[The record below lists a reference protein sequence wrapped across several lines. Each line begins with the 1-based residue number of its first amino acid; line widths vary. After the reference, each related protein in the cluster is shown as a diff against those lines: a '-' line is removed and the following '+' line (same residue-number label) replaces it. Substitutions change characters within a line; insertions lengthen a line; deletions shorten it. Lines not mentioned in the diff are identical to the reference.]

1 MRVACLVLPVADSFA
16 TMDETR
22 AGIERSGKL
31 GVVGNIIR
39 IFLAIAMG
47 AVVIAAEVFIF
58 FALSQTFEATQ
69 AQEDKQPVVFT
80 IESGQTAREIADRLQ
95 SDGIIDS
102 SLIFQGKL
110 KLRSG
115 DTLKAGKFQVT
126 PGMELDQLIT
136 VLSTA
141 PVDIGLKF
149 TIIEGQRVEEIGGK
163 LNAQNIVS
171 QTRFLELT
179 DTSAGAA
186 TFQDDFLNEA
196 GRPADQGLEGY
207 LFPDTYEIKQG
218 DGDNSEAVVGI
229 MLQTLREKFTPEMR
243 AIVTERER
251 NIHQTLTIA
260 SIVQREGVV
269 KEELPTI
276 AAVFWNRLEQGIALG
291 ADPTTQY
298 AVAKSPD
305 WWPNLDNL
313 GIVPNTVD
321 DPYNTY
327 VVAGLPPGPICNPGF
342 DAIEASVYPV
352 ETDYLY
358 FVAKNDGTGA
368 HAFATTLDEHE
379 RNRVQYGNR

>member
-1 MRVACLVLPVADSFA
+1 MRVAGVVLPVALSFA
-16 TMDETR
+16 TIDETQ

-31 GVVGNIIR
+31 GVAGNIIR
-39 IFLAIAMG
+39 IFLTIAMVAGVIG
-47 AVVIAAEVFIF
+47 AGVFIF
-58 FALSQTFEATQ
+58 FALSQTLASTQ

-80 IESGQTAREIADRLQ
+80 IEPGDTVREIADKLQ

-102 SLIFQGKL
+102 SFFFQAQL
-110 KLRSG
+110 KLRSE

-126 PGMELDQLIT
+126 PGMDINQLIT

-149 TIIEGQRVEEIGGK
+149 TIIEGQRVEEIAEK

-179 DTSAGAA
+179 DTPAGAA

-276 AAVFWNRLEQGIALG
+276 AAVFWNRLDQGIALG

-342 DAIEASVYPV
+342 DAIEASVYPA

-379 RNRVQYGNR
+379 RNRVIYGNR